1 MFVILTV
8 GHIKFETKKSA
19 QLLIKESRAHK
30 HETYL
35 RRAE

>member
-19 QLLIKESRAHK
+19 QLLIKVGERINMK
-30 HETYL
+30 HT
-35 RRAE
+35 